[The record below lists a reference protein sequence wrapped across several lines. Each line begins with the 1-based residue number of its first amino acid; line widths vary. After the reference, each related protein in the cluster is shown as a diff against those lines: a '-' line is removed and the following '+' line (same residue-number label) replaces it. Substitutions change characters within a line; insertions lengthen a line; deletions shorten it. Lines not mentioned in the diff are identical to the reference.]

1 MRTPDGRIT
10 VKGLLPGQQLVQY
23 PDGKLQVMTNAQ
35 LQSSGLTVKT
45 PTTTTPIKP
54 LIKPSP
60 NTSLGKVV
68 VQGNQLKP
76 ANQQQQQQSP
86 VKTQQVL
93 VKTPG
98 TPVVQKVATP
108 NTVVVSGG
116 QVIQQQVVISGNQ
129 VIGTPGQ
136 QVITNQIVV
145 NNQSL
150 AQQIAS
156 GKVQM
161 ATING
166 QQVLIRP
173 TGNNQAQVVA
183 QLTPGN
189 LTQLNTGQTAVA
201 TPVKQ
206 TVAQAQTV
214 ETAKVVQ
221 TPQQTIQ
228 TTVKPPVQRD
238 NAGQNDQTTMEQL
251 LAGQPPGTVIKCVTA
266 QVIQTPQGPRIVL
279 QGLQGADFTAQQ
291 LAAVQQQ
298 VKQQLLKAQASTG
311 KQGVLGPT
319 KIYLAVQP
327 SSSDQTSAES
337 VQSQPPP
344 LAPVQQ
350 SVVQSPSTPVKVQPQ
365 PNVIKQTVS
374 TVQQTNENVTT
385 SGRQVL
391 VNGQQ
396 SQTSALLQAMK
407 ANMESNQT
415 VTTSPQQQQQQ
426 TASGDQ
432 NKQFVVT
439 PDYIQQTIKTA
450 LKQENLNPEIEEKL
464 LQLQRYQEKQMKQE
478 PDIPTPVAKVTTNA
492 VPISNTR
499 YTVSRKRTPSA
510 SRNDD
515 SDWVMETPKRS
526 RPTRNSENKKNDD
539 VLQHESS
546 KDKVVSPRAR
556 VKLKEVQEQDRKVT
570 QRTKI
575 LVSLYRQK
583 EFLKK
588 DILRKRALLEK
599 ELQYEIQVGV

>member
-1 MRTPDGRIT
+1 LFVPFVLITIISLKAANTTTTKPSTTNTPIQPKVTTTPDGQMKIVKNIANQSVVSGKTTLTSLLTSNSNKLVGRRLLMTKAADGTTRVVANAANILPKNLQNAQQSLIKVQTTGAQPTLQTVQIQQPVTTTSTPVKQNETPQRVQIMRTPDGRIT

-298 VKQQLLKAQASTG
+298 VKQQLLKGEFSFDCLIEVMACGFAWESLVEFDVFST
-311 KQGVLGPT
+311 
-319 KIYLAVQP
+319 
-327 SSSDQTSAES
+327 S
-337 VQSQPPP
+337 VD
-344 LAPVQQ
+344 
-350 SVVQSPSTPVKVQPQ
+350 
-365 PNVIKQTVS
+365 
-374 TVQQTNENVTT
+374 
-385 SGRQVL
+385 R
-391 VNGQQ
+391 
-396 SQTSALLQAMK
+396 
-407 ANMESNQT
+407 
-415 VTTSPQQQQQQ
+415 
-426 TASGDQ
+426 
-432 NKQFVVT
+432 
-439 PDYIQQTIKTA
+439 KTRRA
-450 LKQENLNPEIEEKL
+450 GTHK
-464 LQLQRYQEKQMKQE
+464 
-478 PDIPTPVAKVTTNA
+478 DIPRRAA
-492 VPISNTR
+492 EQFRSDL
-499 YTVSRKRTPSA
+499 SRKCSESA
-510 SRNDD
+510 AAAS
-515 SDWVMETPKRS
+515 S
-526 RPTRNSENKKNDD
+526 RPTECRSVTLDAGQSSTSTERHQTDCFNSTADERKCDNFGSSGTCEWAAVANFCSASSD
-539 VLQHESS
+539 ES
-546 KDKVVSPRAR
+546 
-556 VKLKEVQEQDRKVT
+556 EYG
-570 QRTKI
+570 I
-575 LVSLYRQK
+575 
-583 EFLKK
+583 
-588 DILRKRALLEK
+588 
-599 ELQYEIQVGV
+599 